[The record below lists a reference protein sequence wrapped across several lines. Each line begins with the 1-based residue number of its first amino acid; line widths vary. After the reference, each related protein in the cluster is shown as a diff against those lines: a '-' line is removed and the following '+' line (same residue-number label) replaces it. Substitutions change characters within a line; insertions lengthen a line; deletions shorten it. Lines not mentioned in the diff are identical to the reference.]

1 MMNLR
6 KCEWGIWK
14 LCILSLSIG
23 LGGPAF
29 WAQERADND
38 TTIVLGESQ
47 VIGGLTPVSPFAFSS
62 ISKDEVEEL
71 SLGREPSFLLART
84 PGITNY
90 SDAGSEQGYSYFR
103 IRGMDQT
110 RVNFTVDGVPLN
122 EPEDQ
127 GAYFSNYPD
136 LLRSMGIVQ
145 ITRGVGIS
153 RNGMASY
160 AGSVDLRTATV
171 DSIWTGVGLGYG
183 SWNSFRSH
191 VEHHHELKGGG
202 KLQVRLS
209 ELSSDGYKERS
220 GNHSQ
225 SATLGM
231 DMPVGK
237 HHIRFRS
244 ILGHQQNEMAW
255 LGVSDSLLRLNPR
268 HNANAQEDDEFTQGL
283 SYVQWTAP
291 AGGEDVIQA
300 TVYHTFLDGNYD
312 FDFNN
317 FLGMPSS
324 EELYNYAFQSD
335 FTGGFVN
342 YKHRGESM
350 DLTLGTHVNSYS
362 RQHLGSE
369 LALGEL
375 YVNTGFKQEQSAFAK
390 VERELGSLQA
400 TLDIQYRHVGFS
412 YEGAVDL
419 TPLDWNFINPRFGL
433 ARVGDGST
441 WYYSVGMT
449 GREPTRND
457 MFGGYDDLLPD
468 GSGNALIFST
478 EAESV
483 VDHELGWRIERE
495 RGTVGANLYFM
506 DFQNEIVL
514 NGNFGPNGLALTDNV
529 DRSFR
534 TGLEIEAAAD
544 LGQGF
549 VMTTATA
556 LSASRIEEEG
566 VVFQPILSP
575 SLISFN
581 EVSYREG
588 RWSLALNARIQSA
601 SFLDFANTV
610 MLDGYAVL
618 GARAGYTRDNARI
631 GLRMENLTNARY
643 YNHGYVDFDGSAKYF
658 IQNPLG
664 GFLSIQQRF

>member
-1 MMNLR
+1 MLMLSV
-6 KCEWGIWK
+6 GI
-14 LCILSLSIG
+14 
-23 LGGPAF
+23 GGSAS
-29 WAQERADND
+29 WAQETGASD
-38 TTIVLGESQ
+38 TIIVLDESQ

-62 ISKDEVEEL
+62 ISKDEAEEL

-84 PGITNY
+84 PGVTNY

-110 RVNFTVDGVPLN
+110 RVNITVDGVPMN

-136 LLRSMGIVQ
+136 LLRSMGGMQ

-160 AGSVDLRTATV
+160 AGSVNLRTATV
-171 DSIWTGVGLGYG
+171 DSTWTGVGLGYG

-191 VEHHHELKGGG
+191 VEHHQELNGGV
-202 KLQVRLS
+202 KFQVRLS
-209 ELSSDGYKERS
+209 ELFSDGYKERS

-225 SATLGM
+225 SATLGV
-231 DMPVGK
+231 DVPVGK
-237 HHIRFRS
+237 HHFRFRS

-255 LGVSDSLLRLNPR
+255 LGVSDSLLTLNPR
-268 HNANAQEDDEFTQGL
+268 HNANAEEDDEFTQGL
-283 SYVQWTAP
+283 TYVQWTAQ
-291 AGGEDVIQA
+291 AGKKGVVQA
-300 TVYHTFLDGNYD
+300 TVYYTFLDGNYD
-312 FDFNN
+312 FDLNN
-317 FLGMPSS
+317 FLGLPSS
-324 EELYNYAFQSD
+324 EELYNYAFDSD
-335 FTGGFVN
+335 FTGGFVY
-342 YKHRGESM
+342 YKHRGEST

-375 YVNTGFKQEQSAFAK
+375 YVNTGFKQEHSAFAK
-390 VERELGSLQA
+390 VERQLGSFEA
-400 TLDIQYRHVGFS
+400 TLDLQYRQVGFS

-419 TPLDWNFINPRFGL
+419 TPLDWDFINPRFGL

-468 GSGNALIFST
+468 GSGDALLFST

-483 VDHELGWRIERE
+483 VDHELGWRMERE
-495 RGTVGANLYFM
+495 RATVGANLYFM
-506 DFQNEIVL
+506 DFENEIVL

-534 TGLEIEAAAD
+534 TGLELDAAVD
-544 LGQGF
+544 LGLGLI
-549 VMTTATA
+549 MTSATA
-556 LSASRIEEEG
+556 LSVSRIEEEG

-575 SLISFN
+575 ALISFN
-581 EVSYREG
+581 ELSYREN
-588 RWSLALNARIQSA
+588 RWSLALNARFQSA

-610 MLDGYAVL
+610 TLDGYAVL
-618 GARAGYTRDNARI
+618 GARVGYTRGNARI
-631 GLRMENLTNARY
+631 GLRLENLTNARY
-643 YNHGYVDFDGSAKYF
+643 FNHGYVDFDGSAKYF

-664 GFLSIQQRF
+664 GFLSLQQKF